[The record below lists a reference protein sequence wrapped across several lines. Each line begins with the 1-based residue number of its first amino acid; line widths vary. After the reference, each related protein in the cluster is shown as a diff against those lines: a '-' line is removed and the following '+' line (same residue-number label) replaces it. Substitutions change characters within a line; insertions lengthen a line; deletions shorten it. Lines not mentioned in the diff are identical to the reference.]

1 TCRTTPV
8 DGLSANQ
15 AYCAAQ
21 NADCQGACYAAYNVC
36 RTTRGPD
43 GLSAN
48 QAQCAAE
55 YAGCLGENPFGTSG
69 LVSTFIPY
77 SATASSSMMPTTS
90 TYTEKTTY
98 TTIFTTDYVTV
109 CPTPTVVTINK
120 QTITVTASTTL
131 TVPCPTTQVKTDT
144 ITKSVVMTPSPVPAS
159 SKPAPPASSMPA
171 PPASSMPAS
180 SMPVAPASTMPA
192 SGNTCAPAQT
202 VTVTQYV
209 TVSKQQE
216 TSMAPSSAPASSMP
230 QSSAPASS
238 MKPSSAASSAVMSSK
253 PASSAPASSAPASS
267 APAPSASATG
277 KCPLDL
283 KAGAYE
289 YPHALRVNGVNG
301 YNVTINKDTKTD
313 VGFDIPQG
321 DSGKTCSTYFSLPKA
336 SDLATSGYSLSGT
349 GMINVSKDGKVIYS
363 FAPQPGNAYLIE
375 SGACAAGKF
384 VTYTFSTADS
394 VDVNLFNDYNPCAL
408 GAFVTVA

>member
-1 TCRTTPV
+1 
-8 DGLSANQ
+8 
-15 AYCAAQ
+15 
-21 NADCQGACYAAYNVC
+21 
-36 RTTRGPD
+36 
-43 GLSAN
+43 
-48 QAQCAAE
+48 
-55 YAGCLGENPFGTSG
+55 
-69 LVSTFIPY
+69 
-77 SATASSSMMPTTS
+77 MMPTTS

-159 SKPAPPASSMPA
+159 SMPA

-192 SGNTCAPAQT
+192 PANTCPPAQT
-202 VTVTQYV
+202 VTVTQTQIQYV

-253 PASSAPASSAPASS
+253 PASSASSKPASS

-301 YNVTINKDTKTD
+301 YNITINKDTKTD

-321 DSGKTCSTYFSLPKA
+321 DAGKTCSTYFSLPKA
-336 SDLATSGYSLSGT
+336 SDLATSGYSLSGS

>member
-1 TCRTTPV
+1 
-8 DGLSANQ
+8 
-15 AYCAAQ
+15 
-21 NADCQGACYAAYNVC
+21 
-36 RTTRGPD
+36 D

-98 TTIFTTDYVTV
+98 TTVYTTDYITV

-171 PPASSMPAS
+171 SSI
-180 SMPVAPASTMPA
+180 PVAPASTMPA
-192 SGNTCAPAQT
+192 PANTCAPAQT

-238 MKPSSAASSAVMSSK
+238 MKPSSVASSAVMSSK
-253 PASSAPASSAPASS
+253 PASSAPASSKPASS

-301 YNVTINKDTKTD
+301 YNITVNKDTKTD
-313 VGFDIPQG
+313 VGFDVPQG
-321 DSGKTCSTYFSLPKA
+321 DAGKTCSTYFSLPKA
-336 SDLATSGYSLSGT
+336 SDLATSGYSLSGS

-363 FAPQPGNAYLIE
+363 FAPQPGNAYMIE

-384 VTYTFSTADS
+384 VTYTFSTTDS